1 MRFSDIPVDLLPPGT
16 ERWEVD
22 AADRMLRGDKLGPR
36 ARHSALRLLGRLQ
49 AEGRARRQ
57 ENFDMREDFYR
68 QQLER
73 GARSDARHATPGA
86 RLSSASVHP
95 AGGEASRTG
104 GGAPSFDARHATDES
119 FRSRVAGMGLDVGA
133 LPESRL
139 QPPPR
144 PLTAPQRVAARF
156 AQVRAN
162 RERQRREEA
171 ITAGRIDGR
180 NERPEAVVVRLA
192 EFGIRDST
200 LNEGFRNPPPP
211 PPPPEKQTDPRVAA
225 RAAEVDAEKW
235 ARGVVARGESVNAA
249 ELSEVAFRALLK
261 ARGLQ
266 LDGSGPG
273 FNAPLPR
280 R

>member
-1 MRFSDIPVDLLPPGT
+1 
-16 ERWEVD
+16 
-22 AADRMLRGDKLGPR
+22 
-36 ARHSALRLLGRLQ
+36 LRLLGRLQ

-139 QPPPR
+139 QPPPK

-162 RERQRREEA
+162 RERKAREEA

-180 NERPEAVVVRLA
+180 NERPEAVALRLA
-192 EFGIRDST
+192 EFGVRDAV
-200 LNEGFRNPPPP
+200 LNDTFRQVPPA
-211 PPPPEKQTDPRVAA
+211 PPPPETKTDPRVAA

-235 ARGVVARGESVNAA
+235 ARGVVARGEAVNAK
-249 ELSEVAFRALLK
+249 ELSEVAFHALLR

-273 FNAPLPR
+273 FNAPLPTR